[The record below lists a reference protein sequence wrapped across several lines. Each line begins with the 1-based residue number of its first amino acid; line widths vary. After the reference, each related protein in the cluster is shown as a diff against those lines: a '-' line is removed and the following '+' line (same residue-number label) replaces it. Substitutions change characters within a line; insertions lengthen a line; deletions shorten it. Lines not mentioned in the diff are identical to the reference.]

1 MENNNWMKENKFSNL
16 SEISDERHF
25 ASHPEFGLAC
35 DCVEG
40 TFIKIKEQEI
50 QKKQPEDNKS
60 LSTPKEIIDSYINKV
75 KENFSEDDKKIVEK
89 VLLASKTALS
99 SFNAD
104 EKSVIGKY
112 FLDSGVTSEDKLGKL
127 LSKKVTKQEKQQK
140 KDNIRKIEEGR
151 GY

>member
-1 MENNNWMKENKFSNL
+1 MKENKLSNL

-40 TFIKIKEQEI
+40 TFIKMKEQEI
-50 QKKQPEDNKS
+50 QKVQSAESKS
-60 LSTPKEIIDSYINKV
+60 VSTPKEIIDSYINKV
-75 KENFSEDDKKIVEK
+75 KENLSDNDKKIVEK
-89 VLLASKTALS
+89 VLLASKTALI

-104 EKSVIGKY
+104 EKSVVGKY

-127 LSKKVTKQEKQQK
+127 LSKEVTKQEKQQK
-140 KDNIRKIEEGR
+140 KDNTRKIEEGR